1 MKKQVKAKVSNGATE
16 GRSLNAAESTKE
28 QPRKKFPKRGKRY
41 SRAHKD
47 EILNFAAENSI
58 ADAADK
64 FDVSETT
71 IYEWLRADKRRNPD
85 EKSGQLSAESE
96 DPKTVRD
103 QKILAMWRQHPGYG
117 PSQIRNMLKRSGFK
131 VSVGTVRHVM
141 EENGYLPPK
150 MKRKEPAGRY
160 EAARPGELY
169 HLDFYHFYV
178 HKQKA
183 CVLFIEDDFSRFIAG
198 WAMVPSES
206 AAPVIECFEQSVQR
220 YGRPEGAMS
229 DRGSAFH
236 SWKGLSRFEALL
248 EEYEINYYLAK
259 KASVNGKV
267 EALNASFQKE
277 CVQQTEFMD
286 LTDAARAIGRWVDH
300 YNHRRT
306 HHGLGGL
313 LVPADRFYGIAEQS
327 MKRIEQGLGA
337 DTADLT
343 GPDSRGLELF
353 RVVSYGGK
361 PQIWLMGQKILG

>member
-1 MKKQVKAKVSNGATE
+1 MKKEVKTKVSNGTAKVQSQKVEREVTE
-16 GRSLNAAESTKE
+16 
-28 QPRKKFPKRGKRY
+28 QIRKKVPQRGKRY
-41 SRAHKD
+41 SRGLKD
-47 EILNFAAENSI
+47 EILNFAVENSV
-58 ADAADK
+58 AYASDK

-71 IYEWLRADKRRNPD
+71 IYEWVRADKRRNPD
-85 EKSGQLSAESE
+85 GKSGPVSTESE

-117 PSQIRNMLKRSGFK
+117 PSQIRNMLKRSGFR
-131 VSVGTVRHVM
+131 VSVGTVRNIM
-141 EENGYLPPK
+141 EENGYLSPK
-150 MKRKEPAGRY
+150 MKRREPSGRY

-169 HLDFYHFYV
+169 HLDFYHFFV
-178 HKQKA
+178 HKQKS

-198 WAMVPSES
+198 WTMVPVEL
-206 AAPVIECFEQSVQR
+206 AAPVIECFEQSIQR

-277 CVQQTEFMD
+277 CVRQTEFMD
-286 LTDAARAIGRWVDH
+286 LTDAARAIGRWVEH

-343 GPDSRGLELF
+343 CPDSRGLELF

-361 PQIWLMGQKILG
+361 PQIWLMGEKILG